1 MLVVC
6 LCSLGHARLLD
17 DRLARRR
24 PKARLASPPTATVGT
39 RFIDPFKLGKH
50 GYGYNLSEKNGIVY
64 TARGGHI
71 DIAHVRKIA
80 DWTAYL
86 TGKVYQALKQ
96 GDTRL
101 TYRLWEPSRYHLTL
115 SYPSHWQQLPSGK
128 KDKLARDM
136 AIRLGQHM
144 AYTAATWHEMLTWFG
159 YRGIV
164 VWPEFQSA
172 FTWEDNYSNL
182 LGACVAGFALKDQQY
197 SYSEAVTRYLNRA
210 LEHLG
215 GQPRR
220 VGRKASAAMRG
231 VWFKG
236 NLMFLSVYRRHFDI
250 GDGDGQVSPWLV
262 TCLPE
267 VAPARPFSLPVPD
280 VDILADNGIRFRLEI
295 EPRESVKTKILKAA
309 YQGSPT
315 TGTRIDPARH
325 FANIMKAVRAQGIA
339 KYGQDVEVAYWGKN
353 KRPESFATHTP

>member
-1 MLVVC
+1 MVC
-6 LCSLGHARLLD
+6 LCSLGQARLLE

-39 RFIDPFKLGKH
+39 RFINPFKLGKH
-50 GYGYNLSEKNGIVY
+50 GYGFSLSEKNGILY

-71 DIAHVRKIA
+71 DIAHFRKVA

-86 TGKVYQALKQ
+86 TSQVYKALMQ
-96 GDTRL
+96 GDTQL
-101 TYRLWEPSRYHLTL
+101 TYRLWEPSRYYLTL
-115 SYPSHWQQLPSGK
+115 SYPSHWQRLAPAK
-128 KDKLARDM
+128 KDKLAQKM
-136 AIRLGQHM
+136 AISLGQHM
-144 AYTAATWHEMLTWFG
+144 AYTASTWHEMLTWFG

-182 LGACVAGFALKDQQY
+182 LGACIAGFALKNPQL
-197 SYSEAVTRYLNRA
+197 SYSEAVTRYLNQA

-236 NLMFLSVYRRHFDI
+236 DLMFLSVYRRHFDI
-250 GDGDGQVSPWLV
+250 GDGDGHVSPWLV

-267 VAPARPFSLPVPD
+267 VPPARPFSLPVPNVD
-280 VDILADNGIRFRLEI
+280 VLADNGFHFTLEI
-295 EPRESVKTKILKAA
+295 EPREAVIKGRILRAA

-325 FANIMKAVRAQGIA
+325 FANIMKAVRAKGIA

-353 KRPESFATHTP
+353 KRPESFAHTP

>member
-1 MLVVC
+1 
-6 LCSLGHARLLD
+6 
-17 DRLARRR
+17 
-24 PKARLASPPTATVGT
+24 
-39 RFIDPFKLGKH
+39 
-50 GYGYNLSEKNGIVY
+50 
-64 TARGGHI
+64 
-71 DIAHVRKIA
+71 
-80 DWTAYL
+80 
-86 TGKVYQALKQ
+86 
-96 GDTRL
+96 
-101 TYRLWEPSRYHLTL
+101 
-115 SYPSHWQQLPSGK
+115 
-128 KDKLARDM
+128 M
-136 AIRLGQHM
+136 AISLGQHM
-144 AYTAATWHEMLTWFG
+144 AYTASTWHEMLTWFG

-182 LGACVAGFALKDQQY
+182 LGACIAGFALKNPQL
-197 SYSEAVTRYLNRA
+197 SYSEAVTRYLNQA

-236 NLMFLSVYRRHFDI
+236 DLMFLSVYRRHFDI
-250 GDGDGQVSPWLV
+250 GDGDGHVSPWLV

-267 VAPARPFSLPVPD
+267 VPPARPFSLPVPNVD
-280 VDILADNGIRFRLEI
+280 VLADNGFHFTLEI
-295 EPRESVKTKILKAA
+295 EPREAVIKGRILRAA

-325 FANIMKAVRAQGIA
+325 FANIMKAVRAKGIA

-353 KRPESFATHTP
+353 KRPESFAHTP